1 MKNSRK
7 ILDHFIGP
15 WLAVVIVLGLI
26 PLRAFAQTPY
36 IIQDDFTGASA
47 TLDWV
52 SAGTLNGVVGNWTP
66 CLTAGNNTGSIPSCN
81 LTTPDPV
88 GSGALRLTNNSTN
101 EAGVIMSNFT
111 YPSSQGIQV
120 TFTTYT
126 YGGNGYQP
134 INGVQSGADG
144 IGFYLLDG
152 TQAPNVGAFGGS
164 LGYSCSNTNY
174 PYNGMAGAYLGLGID
189 EFGNFLNWNDNTAT
203 GINGQKNP
211 GEIGLRGYGNVNMAA
226 LQAINPNENNPSDVQ
241 TVCKNGGTYTYHMVN
256 GEQRTATL
264 PDYAMIPM
272 NPPLPNS
279 IDPLPSTKKMYS
291 QENSSSPSRSLA
303 TPITYKLVISPSGLL
318 SLSYNYNNTGFQS
331 VISQQSISA
340 SNGPMPSS
348 FRFGFGA
355 SCGGGTNY
363 HEITCFMAS
372 PANSSVGAPVAP
384 LSITSGNL
392 VYMLTSGLDP
402 IAGHVDAYT
411 VSANGTPS
419 TTSSWDA
426 AALMTTTNR
435 TDNLWSTAS
444 DNATPV
450 LFTGLDSAAFALT
463 PTTCVPNT
471 GTIIDYTIDPTYSA
485 PSGCAS
491 YLGARQS
498 NWYLGEFSS
507 GDAGGLLTPP
517 NNPLNLTL
525 PGYVTFSQSESTR
538 ADALLFTNNDGF
550 LYSVNAQTGT
560 LNWGWMPRAFVSQL
574 QNYTVI
580 PTDSPGLFDGNF
592 SMVDAVDASS
602 NWGTYVIGSADG
614 GAYWYDL
621 KLTSSGAPGAVIQAP
636 SVPVGATYPQRQAP
650 VVANVPIAATV
661 NGQNVTQVQQIA
673 VFVANTGSGSS
684 ATSTLY
690 EFNVATGSASSYA
703 ISIGHS
709 GAIAAQVSSNLFY
722 DAASQQLYFGDSAG
736 NVYVMPITDN
746 AQSDVGKI
754 ASLGTTKDGLPIEF
768 LGFQQENTA
777 PYLWAASQS
786 GMTVFGIGTAGWQPL
801 WATDTTSGYVYNS
814 ANSSWTT
821 SSSVSSLQATAQIS
835 AMPVVVNNSLI
846 VPAYVPPVASAANC
860 DILGSGYYD
869 FFNLTTGSF
878 PTNAIMGSSGSYLTG
893 DEYIGVGVA
902 YSPTVSISNT
912 GLPVL
917 GGTQQTVTPSAPL
930 VFSKAGV
937 NAVVQWRVH

>member
-1 MKNSRK
+1 MNNSRK
-7 ILDHFIGP
+7 IRDHVIGP
-15 WLAVVIVLGLI
+15 WLAVVITFGLM
-26 PLRAFAQTPY
+26 PLTAFAQTN
-36 IIQDDFTGASA
+36 IIQDDFTGSSA
-47 TLDWV
+47 MLNWV
-52 SAGTLNGVVGNWTP
+52 PAGTLNGVVGNWTP
-66 CLTAGNNTGSIPSCN
+66 CLTAGNNTGSIPGCN
-81 LTTPDPV
+81 LSTPDPV
-88 GSGALRLTNNSTN
+88 GSGALRLTNNATN

-126 YGGNGYQP
+126 YGGNGYTNYNS
-134 INGVQSGADG
+134 IQSGADG
-144 IGFYLLDG
+144 IAFYLLDG

-164 LGYSCSNTNY
+164 LGYSCSNTNS
-174 PYNGMAGAYLGLGID
+174 PYNGMAGAYMGLGID
-189 EFGNFLNWNDNTAT
+189 EYGNFLNQSDNTAT
-203 GINGQKNP
+203 GINGHANP

-241 TVCKNGGTYTYHMVN
+241 TVCKNGGTYTYMVN
-256 GEQRTATL
+256 GEQQSTTL
-264 PDYAMIPM
+264 PDYAMIPVAYK
-272 NPPLPNS
+272 
-279 IDPLPSTKKMYS
+279 ILPSNEPIFS
-291 QENSSSPSRSLA
+291 QENSSSPSRAKA
-303 TPITYKLVISPSGLL
+303 TPITYKLVISPTGLL
-318 SLSYNYNNTGFQS
+318 SFWYNYNNTGFQS

-340 SNGPMPSS
+340 SNGPMPGS

-355 SCGGGTNY
+355 SSGGGSNY
-363 HEITCFMAS
+363 HEITCFTAS

-384 LSITSGNL
+384 LSITSGNFI
-392 VYMLTSGLDP
+392 YMLTSGLDP
-402 IAGHVDAYT
+402 IAGHADAYA

-419 TTSSWDA
+419 TTAAWDA
-426 AALMTTTNR
+426 AAEMNTTNR
-435 TDNLWSTAS
+435 TDDLWSTAS
-444 DNATPV
+444 DNTTPV
-450 LFTGLDSAAFALT
+450 LFTALDSAAFALT

-471 GTIIDYTIDPTYSA
+471 GTIIDYTIDPSYPT
-485 PSGCAS
+485 PSNCPS
-491 YLGARQS
+491 YLDGRQS
-498 NWYLGEFSS
+498 GWYLGEFSS
-507 GDAGGLLTPP
+507 DDAGGLLTPP
-517 NNPLNLTL
+517 NNPLDLTL

-550 LYSVNAQTGT
+550 LYSVNAQTGA

-580 PTDSPGLFDGNF
+580 PTDSPGLLDGNF
-592 SMVDAVDASS
+592 STVDAVDASGS
-602 NWGTYVIGSADG
+602 WATYVIGSAEG

-621 KLTSSGAPGAVIQAP
+621 KLNSSGAPGAVIPAP
-636 SVPVGATYPQRQAP
+636 AVPAGATYPQRQAP
-650 VVANVPIAATV
+650 VVANVPVATTV

-673 VFVANTGSGSS
+673 AFVANTGSGSS

-690 EFNVATGSASSYA
+690 EFNVATGSTNSYA

-709 GAIAAQVSSNLFY
+709 GMIAAQVSSNLFF

-746 AQSDVGKI
+746 AQSDVGNI

-801 WATDTTSGYVYNS
+801 WATDTSAGYVYNS
-814 ANSSWTT
+814 ANSSWTI
-821 SSSVSSLQATAQIS
+821 SSSVGSLQATAQIS
-835 AMPVVVNNSLI
+835 AMPVVVNNSLV
-846 VPAYVPPVASAANC
+846 VPAYVPPSASAASC
-860 DILGSGYYD
+860 GILGSGYYD

-878 PTNAIMGSSGSYLTG
+878 PTNTIMGSNGSYLTG

-902 YSPTVSISNT
+902 YSPTVSISST

-917 GGTQQTVTPSAPL
+917 GGTQQTVTPTAPL

>member
-1 MKNSRK
+1 MQNTRN

-15 WLAVVIVLGLI
+15 WLVVGIVLGLT
-26 PLRAFAQTPY
+26 PLHAFAQTTN
-36 IIQDDFTGASA
+36 IIQDDFTGSSA
-47 TLDWV
+47 MLDWV
-52 SAGTLNGVVGNWTP
+52 PAGTLNGVAGNWTP

-81 LTTPDPV
+81 LSTPDPV
-88 GSGALRLTNNSTN
+88 GSGALRLTDNTTN

-111 YPSSQGIQV
+111 YPSSEGIQV

-126 YGGNGYQP
+126 YGGNGYTNY
-134 INGVQSGADG
+134 NGVKSGADG
-144 IGFYLLDG
+144 IAFYLLDG
-152 TQAPNVGAFGGS
+152 TQAPNVGSFGGS
-164 LGYSCSNTNY
+164 LGYSCSNSNY
-174 PYNGMAGAYLGLGID
+174 PYTGMAGAYLGLGID
-189 EFGNFLNWNDNTAT
+189 EYGNFLNQGDNTAT
-203 GINGQKNP
+203 GINGHANP

-241 TVCKNGGTYTYHMVN
+241 TVCKNGGAYTYTLN
-256 GEQRTATL
+256 GEQQTATL
-264 PDYAMIPM
+264 PDYAMIPGAYA
-272 NPPLPNS
+272 
-279 IDPLPSTKKMYS
+279 ILPSNEPIFS
-291 QENSSSPSRSLA
+291 QENSSSPSRTKA
-303 TPITYKLVISPSGLL
+303 TPITYKLIISPSGLL
-318 SLSYNYNNTGFQS
+318 SFSYNYNNTGFQS

-340 SNGPMPSS
+340 SNGPMPGS

-355 SCGGGTNY
+355 SSGGGSNY

-372 PANSSVGAPVAP
+372 PANSSIGAPVAP
-384 LSITSGNL
+384 LSITSGNF

-419 TTSSWDA
+419 TTASWDA

-435 TDNLWSTAS
+435 TDDLWSTAS

-450 LFTGLDSAAFALT
+450 LFTALDSAAFALT

-471 GTIIDYTIDPTYSA
+471 STTIDYTIDPSYGA

-491 YLGARQS
+491 YLEGRQS
-498 NWYLGEFSS
+498 GWYLGEFSS
-507 GDAGGLLTPP
+507 GDAGSLLTPP
-517 NNPLNLTL
+517 NNPLDLTL

-538 ADALLFTNNDGF
+538 ADAVLFTNNDGF
-550 LYSVNAQTGT
+550 LYSINAQTGA

-592 SMVDAVDASS
+592 STVDAVDASG
-602 NWGTYVIGSADG
+602 NWATYVIGSAEG
-614 GAYWYDL
+614 GGYWYDL
-621 KLTSSGAPGAVIQAP
+621 KLTSSGAPDAVIQAP
-636 SVPVGATYPQRQAP
+636 SVPTGATYPQRQAP
-650 VVANVPIAATV
+650 VVANVPVATTV

-673 VFVANTGSGSS
+673 AFVANTGSGSS

-690 EFNVATGSASSYA
+690 EFNVATGSANSYA

-722 DAASQQLYFGDSAG
+722 DAASQQLYFGDAAG

-746 AQSDVGKI
+746 AQSDVGNI

-821 SSSVSSLQATAQIS
+821 SSSVGSLQATAQIS

-846 VPAYVPPVASAANC
+846 VPAYVPPSTSAANC

-878 PTNAIMGSSGSYLTG
+878 PTNSIMGSSGSYLTG
-893 DEYIGVGVA
+893 DEYIGIGVA
-902 YSPTVSISNT
+902 YSPTVSISST

-917 GGTQQTVTPSAPL
+917 GGTQQTVAPSAPL
-930 VFSKAGV
+930 VFSKSGI

>member
-1 MKNSRK
+1 MNNSRK
-7 ILDHFIGP
+7 IRDHVIGP
-15 WLAVVIVLGLI
+15 WLAVVITFGLM
-26 PLRAFAQTPY
+26 PLTAFAQTN
-36 IIQDDFTGASA
+36 IIQDDFTGSSA
-47 TLDWV
+47 MLDWV
-52 SAGTLNGVVGNWTP
+52 PAGTLNGVAGNWTP

-81 LTTPDPV
+81 LSTPDPV

-126 YGGNGYQP
+126 YGGNGYTNY
-134 INGVQSGADG
+134 NGIQSGADG
-144 IGFYLLDG
+144 IAFYLLDG

-164 LGYSCSNTNY
+164 LGYSCSNSNY

-189 EFGNFLNWNDNTAT
+189 EFGNFLNQGDNTAT
-203 GINGQKNP
+203 GIDGHANP

-241 TVCKNGGTYTYHMVN
+241 TVCKNGGTYTYTVN
-256 GEQRTATL
+256 GESQTTTL
-264 PDYAMIPM
+264 PDYAMIPGAYK
-272 NPPLPNS
+272 
-279 IDPLPSTKKMYS
+279 ILPSNEPIFS
-291 QENSSSPSRSLA
+291 QENSSSPSRAKA
-303 TPITYKLVISPSGLL
+303 TPITYKLVISPTGLL
-318 SLSYNYNNTGFQS
+318 SFWYNYNNTGFQS

-340 SNGPMPSS
+340 SNGLMPGS

-355 SCGGGTNY
+355 SSGGGSNY
-363 HEITCFMAS
+363 HEITCFTAS

-384 LSITSGNL
+384 LSITSGNFI
-392 VYMLTSGLDP
+392 YMLTSGLDP
-402 IAGHVDAYT
+402 IAGHADAYA

-419 TTSSWDA
+419 TTAAWDA
-426 AALMTTTNR
+426 AAEMNTTNR
-435 TDNLWSTAS
+435 TDDLWSTAS
-444 DNATPV
+444 DNTTPV
-450 LFTGLDSAAFALT
+450 LFTALDSAAFALT

-471 GTIIDYTIDPTYSA
+471 GTIIDYTIDPSYAA
-485 PSGCAS
+485 PSTCPS

-498 NWYLGEFSS
+498 GWYLGEFSS

-517 NNPLNLTL
+517 NNPLDLTL

-538 ADALLFTNNDGF
+538 PDALLFTNNDGF
-550 LYSVNAQTGT
+550 LYSVNAQTGA

-580 PTDSPGLFDGNF
+580 PTDSPGLLDGNF
-592 SMVDAVDASS
+592 STVDAVDASGS
-602 NWGTYVIGSADG
+602 WATYVIGSAEG

-621 KLTSSGAPGAVIQAP
+621 KLNSSGAPGAVIPAP
-636 SVPVGATYPQRQAP
+636 TVPAGATYPQRQAP
-650 VVANVPIAATV
+650 VVANVPVATTV

-673 VFVANTGSGSS
+673 AFVANTGSGSS

-690 EFNVATGSASSYA
+690 EFNVATGSANSYA

-709 GAIAAQVSSNLFY
+709 GVIAAQVSSNLFF

-746 AQSDVGKI
+746 AQSDVGNI

-801 WATDTTSGYVYNS
+801 WATDTSAGYVYNS
-814 ANSSWTT
+814 ANSSWTI
-821 SSSVSSLQATAQIS
+821 SSSVGSLQATAQIS
-835 AMPVVVNNSLI
+835 AMPVVVNNSLV
-846 VPAYVPPVASAANC
+846 VPAYVPPSASAASC

-878 PTNAIMGSSGSYLTG
+878 PTNTIMGSNGSYLTG

-902 YSPTVSISNT
+902 YSPTVSISST

-917 GGTQQTVTPSAPL
+917 GGTQQTVTPTAPL